1 MIVLDSVSKSYDGGR
16 TFAVRNLSLE
26 VREGET
32 LVLLGSSGSG
42 KTTALKMVNRLIE
55 PTTGSIILDGQNV
68 FDRDPV
74 SVRRSIGYVFQGIGL
89 FPHLTIQE
97 NVAVVPRLLGWPSAQ
112 RDQRAQELLDLV
124 GLPPHEYADRF
135 PDELSGG
142 QQQRVG
148 VARALAADP
157 DYLLMDEPF
166 GALDALTRDTLE
178 REVLNLKERL
188 GKTIVFV
195 THDIFEAL
203 TIADRMAILHAG
215 RLEQV
220 GAKEEVL
227 RHPAGDFVRQLLE
240 QPARKAGEFRAY
252 FESDTP

>member
-1 MIVLDSVSKSYDGGR
+1 MIVLDSVSKSYDGGNSY
-16 TFAVRNLSLE
+16 AVSDLSLE
-26 VREGET
+26 VQDGET

-42 KTTALKMVNRLIE
+42 KTTTLKMVNRLIE
-55 PTTGSIILDGQNV
+55 PTSGSITVDGENV

-74 SVRRSIGYVFQGIGL
+74 SVRRSIGYVFQGVGL

-97 NVAVVPRLLGWPSAQ
+97 NVAIVPRLLGWSSAR
-112 RDQRAQELLDLV
+112 RDTRARELLDLV
-124 GLPPHEYADRF
+124 GLPQQEYAERF

-148 VARALAADP
+148 VARALAPDP
-157 DYLLMDEPF
+157 HYLLMDEPF

-178 REVLNLKERL
+178 QEVLGLKERL

-203 TIADRMAILHAG
+203 TLADRVAILHAG
-215 RLEQV
+215 LLEQV
-220 GAKEEVL
+220 GTKEDVL
-227 RHPAGDFVRQLLE
+227 RHPASDFVRELFE
-240 QPARKAGEFRAY
+240 QPARKASQFQAF
-252 FESDTP
+252 FEKDAP